1 VIEEVNLRPLQLIY
15 AGFQRIYER
24 LYNPEDQTNFEDK
37 EDEMPKRTLKRQFSL
52 LQTIMLGTAGAL
64 GMEIFVLTGHSAA
77 IAGPAAVLAVILG
90 GILSF
95 AIALNYCELAT
106 TYPET
111 GGAMTYV
118 REAWGKGLL
127 AFLVGSM
134 DSISSTF
141 YTALSAVGFA
151 YSASVFIPSLPIVP
165 VAIGVILIFTT
176 LNILGVT
183 KVGNLQLVM
192 GGGLVIAFMIYIV
205 GGFVSPNGFHPQTLL
220 PNGRWFLSDNPLT
233 NLGIMLRTLALI
245 YAAYVGFE
253 VIADDAEE
261 IKNPTKNIP
270 IAILVSLAIITLIYT
285 LSTTVAL
292 GTLPYTELAGSSTAI
307 SDTVR
312 KFFPSYG
319 IVLVGI
325 AGMVGSLTSVNSAM
339 LSATRE
345 SFTLSRDGAWPNVL
359 SRLNWVR
366 VPFIAIL
373 FIGLVSILITSV
385 GVVDFLSYITS
396 AGYLFVL
403 LFSNLAMIQ
412 LHRKYP
418 YLHRPFKAPLFPLT
432 PIVAS
437 LTCLIVILFSDPK
450 ALLFTGAIVLAFSI
464 YYVIRLGVHAWTEER
479 RRSLS
484 PGRFRLIVPYQPNER
499 MHSVV
504 KLGAI
509 LAKARQDT
517 VMCILQVI
525 PESENKEEREENSR
539 QIDETN
545 RYILKKYVNFAV
557 DNNVPLYSK
566 IVRGETLAQGIL
578 DVTRMDNNV
587 QLVIFKWPESPD
599 DIEKF
604 RSTIEEI
611 TAAGIVNIGVLYD
624 KGINRLEHIL
634 VPVGGGYHC
643 RLAIHIG
650 DDLVDEENE
659 QVDYLRIVAKGLE
672 KSVYEDQM
680 AYLQEIVMTELE
692 EIPGN
697 VGLHITEADS
707 VAEAIIEEARNYA
720 YDLIIIGAHEG
731 NQADH
736 PLFGDLVE
744 KVRLEAPCS
753 TLIVRHHETRA
764 ASWLRKQLK
773 SKVAEEGSAA

>member
-1 VIEEVNLRPLQLIY
+1 
-15 AGFQRIYER
+15 
-24 LYNPEDQTNFEDK
+24 
-37 EDEMPKRTLKRQFSL
+37 MPKRTLKRQLSL
-52 LQTIMLGTAGAL
+52 LQAIMLGTAGAI
-64 GMEIFVLTGHSAA
+64 GSGIFILTGYAA
-77 IAGPAAVLAVILG
+77 AVAGPAAVLAVILG

-95 AIALNYCELAT
+95 SIALNYCELAT

-127 AFLVGSM
+127 AFLIGSM

-165 VAIGVILIFTT
+165 VAIGVIALFSM

-183 KVGNLQLVM
+183 KVGNVQVVM
-192 GGGLVIAFMIYIV
+192 GAGLVLAFAVYII

-220 PNGRWFLSDNPLT
+220 PNGRWFQSDNPLT
-233 NLGIMLRTLALI
+233 NIGIMLRTLALI

-270 IAILVSLAIITLIYT
+270 IAIMVSLLLITVIYSLT
-285 LSTTVAL
+285 VTVAL
-292 GTLPYTELAGSSTAI
+292 GTMPYAQLAGSSTAL
-307 SDTVR
+307 SDTIR
-312 KFFPSYG
+312 KFFPG
-319 IVLVGI
+319 LGVVIIGL
-325 AGMVGSLTSVNSAM
+325 AGMVGSLSSVNSSM

-345 SFTLSRDGAWPNVL
+345 TFTLSRDGAWPNFL
-359 SRLNWVR
+359 SHLNRVR
-366 VPFIAIL
+366 VPFMAII
-373 FIGLVSILITSV
+373 FIGLVSIMITSF

-403 LFSNLAMIQ
+403 FFSNLAMIQ

-418 YLHRPFKAPLFPLT
+418 YLHRPFKAPFFPLT

-437 LTCLIVILFSDPK
+437 LTCLVVILFSDTK
-450 ALLFTGAIVLAFSI
+450 ALLFTGGIILMFSM
-464 YYVIRLGVHAWTEER
+464 YYFVRLGVHAWAEER
-479 RRSLS
+479 KRSLS
-484 PGRFRLIVPYQPNER
+484 PGRYRLVVPFQPKEQ
-499 MHSVV
+499 MDSVV

-517 VMCILQVI
+517 TMCILQVL
-525 PESENKEEREENSR
+525 PESKNEAQHEANSK
-539 QIDETN
+539 QLDESN
-545 RYILKKYVNFAV
+545 RYILRKFIKYAV
-557 DNNVPLYSK
+557 ENNVPLYSK
-566 IVRGETLAQGIL
+566 VVSAETLAQGIL
-578 DVTRMDNNV
+578 DVTRIDNNV
-587 QLVIFKWPESPD
+587 QLVIFKWPENPND
-599 DIEKF
+599 EEKF
-604 RSTIEEI
+604 RSTIEQI

-624 KGINRLEHIL
+624 KGIDRLEHIL

-659 QVDYLRIVAKGLE
+659 QVDYLRIVPKGLE

-692 EIPGN
+692 EIPGS

-707 VAEAIIEEARNYA
+707 VADAIIEEAKNYS
-720 YDLIIIGAHEG
+720 YDLVIIGSYEG
-731 NQADH
+731 DPGDQS
-736 PLFGDLVE
+736 LFGELVE
-744 KVRLEAPCS
+744 KVRLEVPCS

-764 ASWLRKQLK
+764 GSWLRKQLK
-773 SKVAEEGSAA
+773 SKAAEEGSSA